1 MSEIK
6 EVKSE
11 IKPTLKIQEM
21 PFKANFD
28 LNSNFNEAIDFYEEP
43 EATFSMHPK
52 KFMLWLFIVSIVM
65 IFASMTSA
73 YIVRQSEGDWL
84 QFALPDALWASTV
97 VIIVSSFTA
106 QWAYNAAKKDNI
118 KNMKIAMGLTML
130 LGVTFL
136 VLQVVACGEMI
147 ENNIYFGGVDRANN
161 AVNPSGSFVY
171 VLLFLHAVHLITGVI
186 FLFLVGI
193 AVFKY
198 EVHSQATT
206 RIQMSTIYWHF
217 LGGLWVYLFIFLV
230 INR

>member
-6 EVKSE
+6 SE
-11 IKPTLKIQEM
+11 IKDTLKVQEL

-97 VIIVSSFTA
+97 VIILSSFTA

-118 KNMKIAMGLTML
+118 KNMKIAMGLTMV
-130 LGVTFL
+130 LGVAFW
-136 VLQVVACGEMI
+136 CC
-147 ENNIYFGGVDRANN
+147 R
-161 AVNPSGSFVY
+161 
-171 VLLFLHAVHLITGVI
+171 
-186 FLFLVGI
+186 
-193 AVFKY
+193 
-198 EVHSQATT
+198 
-206 RIQMSTIYWHF
+206 
-217 LGGLWVYLFIFLV
+217 
-230 INR
+230 